1 MRQFLVVCVVTN
13 MASSSQAPVQLNES
27 SATNAMKEF
36 LTGVTRSG
44 KRKLSLKELEDRAAP
59 LMEYARNLTQK
70 ASGLK
75 KMHQIQARLT
85 ELGLQNI
92 AAQGR
97 GVAAGVA
104 KEGVAIQTVK
114 RLHDSLGKALTRL
127 EEENNKTQAKADK
140 LAKDSAA
147 QVHTRKRGAIL
158 V

>member
-1 MRQFLVVCVVTN
+1 
-13 MASSSQAPVQLNES
+13 MASSSQAPVQLNDS

-36 LTGVTRSG
+36 LTGTTRSG
-44 KRKLSLKELEDRAAP
+44 KRKWSLNELEDRAVP

-75 KMHQIQARLT
+75 KVHQIQARLT

-104 KEGVAIQTVK
+104 KEGVAIKTVK
-114 RLHDSLGKALTRL
+114 RLHESLGKSLMRF
-127 EEENNKTQAKADK
+127 EEENNKTQANADK

-147 QVHTRKRGAIL
+147 QVHTRKRGAQL
-158 V
+158 VKLQYKKCRA